1 MVVNP
6 NHLIVRVPSTDPTL
20 CSRYISM
27 FLNWLSAEYFNRAE
41 KTIAEYE
48 NIKL

>member
-1 MVVNP
+1 VVVNP